1 MSKGPDWIA
10 IEGAY
15 RAGTQSLREIAK
27 RYGTAEGTIRSRA
40 KKHGWV
46 QDAAGTKRRIVA
58 DGMAG
63 ITQDV
68 AQCAMRE
75 IESAAEADLKDMN
88 TGLRIYRHILCA
100 MEEASSTVQDPR
112 DAKVITEATEKA
124 INGIRTIR
132 GLDAPSDD
140 KELVVSF
147 PDSE

>member
-15 RAGTQSLREIAK
+15 RAGVQSLRDIAK
-27 RYGTAEGTIRSRA
+27 RYGTKEGTIRSRA
-40 KKHGWV
+40 KKNGWV
-46 QDAAGTKRRIVA
+46 QDATGTKRRIVA

-68 AQCAMRE
+68 TQCAMRE

-88 TGLRIYRHILCA
+88 TGLKIYRHILSA
-100 MEEASSTVQDPR
+100 METAAAVVEDPR

-132 GLDAPSDD
+132 GLDDPTEDQTITV
-140 KELVVSF
+140 EF

>member
-15 RAGTQSLREIAK
+15 RAGVQSLRDIAK
-27 RYGTAEGTIRSRA
+27 RFGTKEGTIRSRA

-46 QDAAGTKRRIVA
+46 QDATGTKRRIVA

-63 ITQDV
+63 ITQEIT
-68 AQCAMRE
+68 QCAMRE

-88 TGLRIYRHILCA
+88 TGLKIYRHILSA
-100 MEEASSTVQDPR
+100 METAAARVEDPR

-132 GLDAPSDD
+132 GLDEPSEDQTIIV
-140 KELVVSF
+140 EF

>member
-1 MSKGPDWIA
+1 MSKGPDWIS

-15 RAGTQSLREIAK
+15 KAGVQSLRDIAK
-27 RYGTAEGTIRSRA
+27 RYGTKEGTIRSRA
-40 KKHGWV
+40 KKNGWV
-46 QDAAGTKRRIVA
+46 QDATGTKRRIVA

-68 AQCAMRE
+68 TQCAMRE

-88 TGLRIYRHILCA
+88 TGLNIYRHILNA
-100 MEEASSTVQDPR
+100 METAAEAVQDPR
-112 DAKVITEATEKA
+112 EAKVITEATEKA

-132 GLDAPSDD
+132 GLDDPTEDQTITV
-140 KELVVSF
+140 EF

>member
-1 MSKGPDWIA
+1 MSKGPDWIS

-15 RAGTQSLREIAK
+15 KAGVQSLRDIAK
-27 RYGTAEGTIRSRA
+27 RYGTKEGTIRSRA
-40 KKHGWV
+40 KKNGWV
-46 QDAAGTKRRIVA
+46 QDATGTKRRIVA

-68 AQCAMRE
+68 TQCAMRE

-88 TGLRIYRHILCA
+88 TGLKIYRHILNA
-100 MEEASSTVQDPR
+100 METAAEVVQDPR
-112 DAKVITEATEKA
+112 EAKVITEATEKA

-132 GLDAPSDD
+132 GLDDPTEDQTITV
-140 KELVVSF
+140 EF